1 MDIEKITREQL
12 INKLVEMNQKII
24 NLEKYRKQFINYK
37 KLLEENEV
45 KYRSLLDTD
54 SAGIIIVDSKG
65 VITEC
70 NDNVLRFSGC
80 LKSELVGKYFT
91 RRVNISTANIPGYLK
106 IFKAIL
112 NGEEVGP
119 FEISQH
125 KKNGGVLFGEVYFGP
140 LKNKDDSIIGFK
152 IIVKDITE
160 KKKFESDRKEIK
172 EKFYNL
178 FKSSME
184 GIAVHDNGKI
194 MDVNDAF
201 CEMFGCS
208 YSYAT
213 GRNLMDFI
221 TSEYRDTVINKIN
234 SDNNAPYEAVGIK
247 STGSRV
253 SMEVTGRDIVHDG
266 RKVRME
272 IFNNI
277 NERKKAENRIRYLSF
292 HDKLTELYNRTYFEK
307 VLVNI
312 YKDRDFLLNFII
324 CDLNGLKLVNDAF
337 GYSEGDRLI
346 KRVAKILKYC
356 AREEDIIAR
365 WGEDEFFILL
375 PRSTEEDV
383 EEVLDKIN
391 RICLK
396 TKDQKIPLNISIGTS
411 ARENKN
417 QNLGEVIKEAENNMY
432 KNKLLKRKS
441 VYNSI
446 ILSLERILWEKN
458 RETKE
463 HADRLRKLSIELG
476 RIINLPQNKLDEL
489 ELLSALHDI
498 GKVGIP
504 DRILMKKGRLNS
516 KEWKII
522 KRHPEIG
529 YKIAESTPQIASIAD
544 DILSHHE
551 WWNGSGYPQG
561 LKGEQI
567 PVNACIVSIV
577 DAYDVMTF
585 GRHYR
590 PPVSDEEAKEEL
602 IRCSGTQFSPVLVD
616 KFVIHHHKINQS

>member
-1 MDIEKITREQL
+1 MDIERITKEQL

-24 NLEKYRKQFINYK
+24 ALKKYGGQLTNYK
-37 KLLEENEV
+37 KLLEENEG
-45 KYRSLLDTD
+45 KYKSLLETD
-54 SAGIIIVDSKG
+54 SIGIIIIDG
-65 VITEC
+65 RGIITEC
-70 NDNVLRFSGC
+70 NDNALEFSGYSR
-80 LKSELVGKYFT
+80 SELIGKYFT
-91 RRVNISTANIPGYLK
+91 KRVNISTRDIPRYIK
-106 IFKAIL
+106 IFKDIL
-112 NGEEVGP
+112 AGKEVGS
-119 FEISQH
+119 FEIKQH
-125 KKNGGVLFGEVYFGP
+125 KKNGDVLFGEVYFGP
-140 LKNKDDSIIGFK
+140 LKNSDGNIIGFK
-152 IIVKDITE
+152 LIIKDITGR
-160 KKKFESDRKEIK
+160 KKLEDEYREVK
-172 EKFYNL
+172 EKFSNL
-178 FKSSME
+178 FESSME
-184 GIAVHDNGKI
+184 GIIVHESGKI
-194 MDVNDAF
+194 IDVNDAF
-201 CEMFGCS
+201 SEIFGCDS
-208 YSYAT
+208 SYAA

-221 TSEYRDTVINKIN
+221 APEFRDVVMDKIN
-234 SDNNAPYEAVGIK
+234 SEDKNPYEVIGIK
-247 STGSRV
+247 STGSKV
-253 SMEVTGRDIVHDG
+253 FIKATGRYMLHNGKNLRI
-266 RKVRME
+266 E

-277 NERKKAENRIRYLSF
+277 SERKKAEKRIRYLSF
-292 HDKLTELYNRTYFEK
+292 HDKLTELYNRAYFEK

-312 YKDRDFLLNFII
+312 YRGRDFPLNFII

-346 KRVAKILKYC
+346 KRMAKILKYC
-356 AREEDIIAR
+356 SREEDIIAR

-375 PRSTEEDV
+375 PRSTEKDV
-383 EEVLDKIN
+383 EVILN
-391 RICLK
+391 RIKKICLK
-396 TKDQKIPLNISIGTS
+396 TVDQKIPLNISIGTS
-411 ARENKN
+411 TRDDKN
-417 QNLGEVIKEAENNMY
+417 QNLRDVIKEAENNMY
-432 KNKLLKRKS
+432 KSKLLQRKS

-476 RIINLPQNKLDEL
+476 RTINLPQNKLDEL

-504 DRILMKKGRLNS
+504 DRILLKKGKLNS

-567 PVNACIVSIV
+567 PINASIVSIV

-590 PPVSDEEAKEEL
+590 PAISDEDAKKEL
-602 IRCSGTQFSPVLVD
+602 IRCSGIQFNPVLVD
-616 KFVIHHHKINQS
+616 KFVMHHHKIN